1 MRGGSARELS
11 RSKHY
16 LSVGSVFLI
25 MRGPLDDGAG
35 LVKRKVSGSCF
46 FFFFVE
52 VVVVGAL
59 RCR

>member
-46 FFFFVE
+46 FFF
-52 VVVVGAL
+52 L
-59 RCR
+59 LKL